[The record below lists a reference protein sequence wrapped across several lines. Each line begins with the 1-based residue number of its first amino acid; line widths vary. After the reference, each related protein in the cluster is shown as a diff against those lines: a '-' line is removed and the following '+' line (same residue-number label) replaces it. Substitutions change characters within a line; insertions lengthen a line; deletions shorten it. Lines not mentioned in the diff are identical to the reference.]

1 MACSTLQ
8 ANRSETPE
16 TGRKI
21 SRFLMSSHAT
31 FSSLASWKQLWE
43 QQRWVRC
50 GILVLFLVL
59 WARVLWSIYS
69 DTGLF
74 WWLGQD
80 FASIITQSTVFW
92 SVGPSAIYR
101 VDALNPI
108 HQQLLSTYANCCPNF
123 DVVVV
128 PYPPLFAWMF
138 TPFTMLPPPIGFALW
153 ENLTLLAA
161 LYLAW
166 RVTQFFPKIEQS
178 CAALMLLTSFPIA
191 VCFVVG
197 NPQQLLVA
205 CAIAECYL
213 SLRAGRDFRAGL
225 WLACLLIKP
234 QYGFL
239 LGLLLIWKCRW
250 RAVAGTVVGGVI
262 IVGGAVLVGGM
273 AALLA
278 YPSAIIDNY
287 GARFRG
293 YGVGHMTNWRSLVL
307 YFSPEISNLRGMVYT
322 QFLAA
327 ATVLCAALA
336 WRGPW
341 EPRNPRFP
349 TQMTVLLLA
358 TILAIFH
365 SFNYGATIL
374 AIPIA
379 AMLTEGRTN
388 RVARLAVMAGVIL
401 PTLSFTLIYFRDGV
415 PAARILTVVL
425 LICYGSLVMELWL
438 ARQADPTPKVNQDT
452 KV

>member
-1 MACSTLQ
+1 
-8 ANRSETPE
+8 
-16 TGRKI
+16 
-21 SRFLMSSHAT
+21 
-31 FSSLASWKQLWE
+31 
-43 QQRWVRC
+43 
-50 GILVLFLVL
+50 
-59 WARVLWSIYS
+59 
-69 DTGLF
+69 
-74 WWLGQD
+74 
-80 FASIITQSTVFW
+80 
-92 SVGPSAIYR
+92 
-101 VDALNPI
+101 
-108 HQQLLSTYANCCPNF
+108 
-123 DVVVV
+123 
-128 PYPPLFAWMF
+128 MF

-153 ENLTLLAA
+153 ESLNLLAA

-166 RVTQFFPKIEQS
+166 RVTQFFPKMEQS
-178 CAALMLLTSFPIA
+178 CAALMLLISFPIA

-213 SLRAGRDFRAGL
+213 SLRAERDFRAGL

-239 LGLLLIWKCRW
+239 LGLLLIWKRRW
-250 RAVAGTVVGGVI
+250 RAVAGAVIGGVIVVGGS
-262 IVGGAVLVGGM
+262 VLVAGM
-273 AALLA
+273 ETVLAWPDALI
-278 YPSAIIDNY
+278 SIY
-287 GARFRG
+287 GARLRG
-293 YGVGHMTNWRSLVL
+293 YGVDHMTNWRSLVL
-307 YFSPEISNLRGMVYT
+307 YFRPEISNLRGMVYT

-336 WRGPW
+336 CRGPW

-349 TQMTVLLLA
+349 TQMTVVLLA

-365 SFNYGATIL
+365 SFNYGAIIL

-379 AMLTEGRTN
+379 AMLTEGRSN

-415 PAARILTVVL
+415 PAARILTVL
-425 LICYGSLVMELWL
+425 LLTCYGSLLVELWL
-438 ARQADPTPKVNQDT
+438 ARQAHPTPIINQDT